1 MNANDR
7 YLVSA
12 IVATMLQYVGE
23 GIDEVHFLME
33 VITNMDP

>member
-12 IVATMLQYVGE
+12 IVATMLGLVGE

-33 VITNMDP
+33 FIKNMDP